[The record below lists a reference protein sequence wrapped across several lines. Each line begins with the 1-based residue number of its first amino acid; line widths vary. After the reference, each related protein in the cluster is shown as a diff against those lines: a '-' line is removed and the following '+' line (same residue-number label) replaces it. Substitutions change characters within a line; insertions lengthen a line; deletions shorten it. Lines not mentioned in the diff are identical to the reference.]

1 MIQQAIRTIRTL
13 LPQSGSVTIEEI
25 ESAVNTAMAIP
36 QYAGL
41 DREALIREVQSIYN
55 IRLDDFRV
63 IEASERRRPWISD
76 KKGSLTWNF
85 WNRYRDYLAVEKN
98 FPDTVINHLD
108 RLTDRTLDG
117 LFDPTINA
125 AISKYGLVVGQVQS
139 GKTSNYTGLIC
150 KAADAGFKLIIV
162 LAGMHNN
169 LRSQTQLRLDE
180 GFLGF
185 DTQHTRAF
193 NQNNIRIGVG
203 QINHSG
209 VAHSLTSSL
218 DKGDFTQGAANAL
231 G

>member
-13 LPQSGSVTIEEI
+13 LPPSGSVTIEEI
-25 ESAVNTAMAIP
+25 ESAVNTALAIP

-41 DREALIREVQSIYN
+41 DSEALIREVQSIYN

-63 IEASERRRPWISD
+63 IEASERRRPWIND

-98 FPDTVINHLD
+98 FSATVINHLD

-150 KAADAGFKLIIV
+150 KAADAGYKLIIV
-162 LAGMHNN
+162 LAGVHNN
-169 LRSQTQLRLDE
+169 L
-180 GFLGF
+180 
-185 DTQHTRAF
+185 
-193 NQNNIRIGVG
+193 
-203 QINHSG
+203 
-209 VAHSLTSSL
+209 
-218 DKGDFTQGAANAL
+218 
-231 G
+231 